1 MVDCCATFG
10 FYFTYFSSVEV
21 SLLRAWSAGVELEL
35 LAWLFEE
42 VVVVFELTVH
52 GIPIFYIFALAIA
65 IPKFFIDSSTLSPVL
80 ALTSSEV

>member
-1 MVDCCATFG
+1 
-10 FYFTYFSSVEV
+10 
-21 SLLRAWSAGVELEL
+21 

-65 IPKFFIDSSTLSPVL
+65 IPKFFIDSNTLSPVL